1 VVVVALL
8 VLLVLL
14 VVVVMLL
21 VMLVTTVAAVAIL
34 AAGTS
39 RRCITRRLRPRA
51 GSELIFQCC
60 ACLPSTRMKGQIR
73 SSKRGIIALR
83 ILILCHAAA
92 ASSSGRSHEAAL
104 G

>member
-60 ACLPSTRMKGQIR
+60 ACLPSTRMKIVEEGHFCPENSDSVSR
-73 SSKRGIIALR
+73 
-83 ILILCHAAA
+83 AAA